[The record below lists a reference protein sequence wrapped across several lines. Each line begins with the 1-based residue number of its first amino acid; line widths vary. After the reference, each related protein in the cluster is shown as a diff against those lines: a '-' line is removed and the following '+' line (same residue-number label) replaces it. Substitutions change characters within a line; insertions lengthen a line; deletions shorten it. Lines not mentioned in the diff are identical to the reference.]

1 MSQPSSTVERC
12 IVSKDFGTLKD
23 RLRDLT
29 AEYAGIDAVSGHEQA
44 LVRRLVADLT
54 PLVDDVTVDP
64 FGNLV
69 GTRWAPEGAPTL
81 MIAAHSDEIG
91 AVVKAIEPDGT
102 IRFAPIG
109 GVVETLLVGRAVNVN
124 GHPGA
129 IGVKAG
135 HISSPSERLTA
146 PAMRDLY
153 IDVGFDSAEEV
164 ATLGIRIGDPI
175 SYVAPVRTLAN
186 PDRIS
191 GKAVDNRI
199 SCALLV
205 ELASR
210 LHDVKL
216 PATVHFV
223 VAVQEEVGLRG
234 AQMITHRLNP
244 TAAIVVDTMPAGG
257 TPDVSATRDLSMQ
270 IGDGPVLT
278 LVSQS
283 AKAGAIMQPG
293 MRRFLEKAAQDAGVP
308 YQLGLFYGGNSD
320 AASVHLVR
328 DGIPTGIVNLARR
341 YSHSPVE
348 TADLNDA
355 ANALLLLEQAATS
368 FDGSVDLSFLG
379 GETLVDEKEAVGRQV
394 GVGNVDQR

>member
-1 MSQPSSTVERC
+1 MVSNEFSS
-12 IVSKDFGTLKD
+12 LKE

-29 AEYAGIDAVSGHEQA
+29 AEYAAIDAVSGHEQR
-44 LVRRLVADLT
+44 LVRRLVDDFT
-54 PLVDDVTVDP
+54 PFLDDVTVDP
-64 FGNLV
+64 FGNVVASKL
-69 GTRWAPEGAPTL
+69 AADGAPTL

-91 AVVKAIEPDGT
+91 AVVKAVEPDGT

-109 GVVETLLVGRAVNVN
+109 GVVETLLVGRAVSVN
-124 GHPGA
+124 GHPGVT
-129 IGVKAG
+129 GVKAG
-135 HISSPSERLTA
+135 HISTLAERLTA

-153 IDVGFDSAEEV
+153 VDVGADSAAEV
-164 ATLGIRIGDPI
+164 AALGIEVGDPI
-175 SYVAPVRTLAN
+175 AYVAPLRTLTN

-199 SCALLV
+199 SCAILV
-205 ELASR
+205 ELAER
-210 LHDVKL
+210 LHGKTL
-216 PATVHFV
+216 PATIHFV

-270 IGDGPVLT
+270 IGQGPVIT

-283 AKAGAIMQPG
+283 ARAGAIMQPG
-293 MRRFLEKAAQDAGVP
+293 MRRFLERAAHAAAVP
-308 YQLGLFYGGNSD
+308 YQLALFYGGNSD

-368 FDGSVDLSFLG
+368 FDGAVDLSFLG
-379 GETLVDEKEAVGRQV
+379 GESLVDEE
-394 GVGNVDQR
+394 

>member
-1 MSQPSSTVERC
+1 MVSNDHSS
-12 IVSKDFGTLKD
+12 LKE

-29 AEYAGIDAVSGHEQA
+29 AQYAAIDAVSGHEQR
-44 LVRRLVADLT
+44 LVRRLVDDLT
-54 PLVDDVTVDP
+54 PLVDVVSVDP
-64 FGNLV
+64 FGNVV
-69 GTRWAPEGAPTL
+69 GTRLAAQDAPSL
-81 MIAAHSDEIG
+81 MVAAHSDEIG

-102 IRFAPIG
+102 IRFAPVG
-109 GVVETLLVGRAVNVN
+109 GVVETLLVGRAVSVN
-124 GHPGA
+124 GQPGVV
-129 IGVKAG
+129 GVKAG

-153 IDVGFDSAEEV
+153 VDIGFDTAADV
-164 ATLGIRIGDPI
+164 RAAGIHVGDPI
-175 SYVAPVRTLAN
+175 AYVAPLRSLAN

-199 SCALLV
+199 SCAILV
-205 ELASR
+205 ELAR
-210 LHDVKL
+210 ALHGTAL
-216 PATVHFV
+216 PATVHFTI
-223 VAVQEEVGLRG
+223 AVQEEVGLRG

-257 TPDVSATRDLSMQ
+257 TPDVSATRDLSMET
-270 IGDGPVLT
+270 GKGPVIT

-283 AKAGAIMQPG
+283 SRAGAIMQPG
-293 MRRFLEKAAQDAGVP
+293 MRRFLQTAARAAGIP

-355 ANALLLLEQAATS
+355 ANAYRLLEHAIRS
-368 FDGSVDLSFLG
+368 FDAEVDLSFLG
-379 GETLVDEKEAVGRQV
+379 GESLVDQQEPVAGEV
-394 GVGNVDQR
+394 GVGGVDQR

>member
-1 MSQPSSTVERC
+1 MSQPASNVEGSRVGNDLSS
-12 IVSKDFGTLKD
+12 LKE

-29 AEYAGIDAVSGHEQA
+29 AAYAAIDAVSGHEQR

-64 FGNLV
+64 FGNVV
-69 GTRWAPEGAPTL
+69 GTRLAGEGAPSL
-81 MIAAHSDEIG
+81 MVAAHSDEIG
-91 AVVKAIEPDGT
+91 MVVKAIEADGT
-102 IRFAPIG
+102 IRFAPVG
-109 GVVETLLVGRAVNVN
+109 GVVETLLVGRAVSVN
-124 GHPGA
+124 GHPGV

-135 HISSPSERLTA
+135 HISSPAERLTA

-153 IDVGFDSAEEV
+153 IDVGFDSASDV
-164 ATLGIRIGDPI
+164 AQLGIRVGDPI
-175 SYVAPVRTLAN
+175 SYVAPLRTLAN

-191 GKAVDNRI
+191 GKAVDNRV
-199 SCALLV
+199 SCALVV
-205 ELASR
+205 ELARR
-210 LHDVKL
+210 LHGTNL
-216 PATVHFV
+216 PATVHFT

-257 TPDVSATRDLSMQ
+257 TPDVSATRDLSME
-270 IGDGPVLT
+270 IGKGPVIT

-283 AKAGAIMQPG
+283 ARAGAIMQPG
-293 MRRFLEKAAQDAGVP
+293 MRRFLEQAARDAGVP

-348 TADLNDA
+348 MADLNDA

-368 FDGSVDLSFLG
+368 FDASIDLSFLG
-379 GETLVDEKEAVGRQV
+379 GEALVDQQEAVR
-394 GVGNVDQR
+394 R

>member
-1 MSQPSSTVERC
+1 MAQASSRVERC
-12 IVSKDFGTLKD
+12 RVSKDSTSLKEC
-23 RLRDLT
+23 LRDRT
-29 AEYAGIDAVSGHEQA
+29 AAYAAIDAVSGHEQP
-44 LVRRLVADLT
+44 LVRRLVADLE
-54 PLVDDVTVDP
+54 PMVDDVTVDP
-64 FGNLV
+64 FGNV
-69 GTRWAPEGAPTL
+69 VATRLAGEGAPTL
-81 MIAAHSDEIG
+81 MLAAHSDEIG

-109 GVVETLLVGRAVNVN
+109 GVVETLLVGRAVSVN
-124 GHPGA
+124 GHLGV

-135 HISSPSERLTA
+135 HISTPAERLTA

-153 IDVGFDSAEEV
+153 VDVGFDCAADV
-164 ATLGIRIGDPI
+164 ASLGIRIGDPI
-175 SYVAPVRTLAN
+175 AYVAPVRALSN

-205 ELASR
+205 ELARR
-210 LHDVKL
+210 LHGTPL
-216 PATVHFV
+216 PATIHFV
-223 VAVQEEVGLRG
+223 IAVQEEVGLRG

-257 TPDVSATRDLSMQ
+257 TPDVSATRDLSMR
-270 IGDGPVLT
+270 IGHGPVVT
-278 LVSQS
+278 LISQS
-283 AKAGAIMQPG
+283 ARAGAIMQPG
-293 MRRFLEKAAQDAGVP
+293 MRRFLERAARTAGVP
-308 YQLGLFYGGNSD
+308 YQLALFYGGNSD

-355 ANALLLLEQAATS
+355 ANALLLLEQAVTS

-379 GETLVDEKEAVGRQV
+379 GESLVDEE
-394 GVGNVDQR
+394 